1 MQLEQVMG
9 LEPEMVRALVVEL
22 EKGLA
27 LVKALEKALLKELA
41 KAKVEKVPEL
51 EKLMIKPAP
60 EKTMRSWVA
69 RPMVARSMP
78 RHARHSLHS
87 RR

>member
-9 LEPEMVRALVVEL
+9 PEPEMVQALVVEL
-22 EKGLA
+22 EKA
-27 LVKALEKALLKELA
+27 QVLVKALLKVLEKELA

-51 EKLMIKPAP
+51 EKLTIKPAP